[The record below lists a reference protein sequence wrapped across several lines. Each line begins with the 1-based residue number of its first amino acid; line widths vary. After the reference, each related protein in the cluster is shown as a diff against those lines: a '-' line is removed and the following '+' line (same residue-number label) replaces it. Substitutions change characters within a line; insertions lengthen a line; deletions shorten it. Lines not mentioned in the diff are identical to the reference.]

1 MKKVI
6 NPRLMLIV
14 SMTIFGTLGIF
25 VRNIPVS
32 SGELALYRAIL
43 AALLIAVYL
52 IITKQRISFTKIK
65 KEVPLLLLSGI
76 AMGVNWILLFE
87 AYKYTTVSLATLSY
101 YFAPVIV
108 TVVCPVLFHERL
120 TGKQILC
127 FIMSTIGL
135 VMITGIGDIGSGI
148 DFIGILFGLGA
159 AIFYATVILLNK
171 FIKNVEGI
179 PRTFLQFLSAIV
191 ILIPYVML
199 SGGMSL
205 GGMKAVGWINLLIVG
220 LVHTGVTYCMY
231 FSSLKELP
239 GQKAAILSYIDSL
252 VAVLISVTILGEK
265 MTIWQIAGGV
275 LILGFTLWN
284 EVSPNTKIM
293 GGRNVFSGS
302 DC

>member
-1 MKKVI
+1 MFC
-6 NPRLMLIV
+6 
-14 SMTIFGTLGIF
+14 IF
-25 VRNIPVS
+25 
-32 SGELALYRAIL
+32 
-43 AALLIAVYL
+43 
-52 IITKQRISFTKIK
+52 KI
-65 KEVPLLLLSGI
+65 
-76 AMGVNWILLFE
+76 
-87 AYKYTTVSLATLSY
+87 
-101 YFAPVIV
+101 
-108 TVVCPVLFHERL
+108 
-120 TGKQILC
+120 
-127 FIMSTIGL
+127 
-135 VMITGIGDIGSGI
+135 
-148 DFIGILFGLGA
+148 
-159 AIFYATVILLNK
+159 ILLNK

-205 GGMKAVGWINLLIVG
+205 GGMNEVGWINLLIVG

-239 GQKAAILSYIDSL
+239 GQKAAILSYIDPL